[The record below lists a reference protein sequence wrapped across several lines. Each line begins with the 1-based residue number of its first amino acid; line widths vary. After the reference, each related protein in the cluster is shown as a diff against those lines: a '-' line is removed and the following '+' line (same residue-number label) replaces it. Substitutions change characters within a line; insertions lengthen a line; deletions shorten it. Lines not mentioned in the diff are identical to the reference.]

1 MKKFAELNLNEE
13 NQSWLNLLINNEED
27 SDIFEEN
34 FYNMISPMDG
44 ILRFREHSLEK
55 TGGGQNLTANE
66 IDKAMKHKDKPRLTE
81 ILSQLFLEPITKSEI
96 IYYIDSVGISTDD
109 LILLHNN
116 HVKIRFSTILSSWRI
131 LIDQDKRKLFKKA
144 I

>member
-27 SDIFEEN
+27 SKMFEEQFLN
-34 FYNMISPMDG
+34 KINPMDCV
-44 ILRFREHSLEK
+44 LKFREHLLRRS
-55 TGGGQNLTANE
+55 GGNNLIANE
-66 IDKAMKHKDKPRLTE
+66 IDKAVKLKDKPTLMK
-81 ILSQLFLEPITKSEI
+81 ILSQLFLEPITVSEI
-96 IYYIDSVGISTDD
+96 SYYIDSVGISADD

-131 LIDQDKRKLFKKA
+131 LMDQDKKKLLRKA

>member
-27 SDIFEEN
+27 SKIFEEQFLN
-34 FYNMISPMDG
+34 KINPMDCV
-44 ILRFREHSLEK
+44 LKFREHLLRRS
-55 TGGGQNLTANE
+55 GGNNLIANE
-66 IDKAMKHKDKPRLTE
+66 IDKAVKLKDKPTLMK
-81 ILSQLFLEPITKSEI
+81 ILSQLFLEPITVSEI
-96 IYYIDSVGISTDD
+96 SYYIDSVGISADD

-116 HVKIRFSTILSSWRI
+116 HIKIRFSTILSSWRI
-131 LIDQDKRKLFKKA
+131 LMDQDKKKLLRKA

>member
-27 SDIFEEN
+27 SKMFEEQFLN
-34 FYNMISPMDG
+34 KISPMDCV
-44 ILRFREHSLEK
+44 LKFREHLLRRS
-55 TGGGQNLTANE
+55 GGNNLIANE
-66 IDKAMKHKDKPRLTE
+66 IDKAVKLKDKPTLMK
-81 ILSQLFLEPITKSEI
+81 ILSQLFLEPITVSEI
-96 IYYIDSVGISTDD
+96 SYYIDSVGISADD

-116 HVKIRFSTILSSWRI
+116 HIKIRFSTILSSWRI
-131 LIDQDKRKLFKKA
+131 LMDQDKKKLLRKA

>member
-27 SDIFEEN
+27 CDTFKRK
-34 FYNMISPMDG
+34 FYNIMIPMDD
-44 ILRFREHSLEK
+44 ILKFREYLLK
-55 TGGGQNLTANE
+55 RRLGQNLTANE
-66 IDKAMKHKDKPRLTE
+66 IDKAFKLRDKPLLMK
-81 ILSQLFLEPITKSEI
+81 ILSQLFLEPITISEI
-96 IYYIDSVGISTDD
+96 NYYIDSVGISADD

-116 HVKIRFSTILSSWRI
+116 HVKIRFSTLLSSWRI
-131 LIDQDKRKLFKKA
+131 LMDQDKRKLLKKA

>member
-27 SDIFEEN
+27 SKMFEEQFLN
-34 FYNMISPMDG
+34 KINPMDCV
-44 ILRFREHSLEK
+44 LKFREHLLRRS
-55 TGGGQNLTANE
+55 GGNNLIANE
-66 IDKAMKHKDKPRLTE
+66 IDKAVKLKDKPTLMK
-81 ILSQLFLEPITKSEI
+81 ILSQLFLEPITVSEI
-96 IYYIDSVGISTDD
+96 SYYIDSVGISADD

-116 HVKIRFSTILSSWRI
+116 HIKIRFSTILSSWRI
-131 LIDQDKRKLFKKA
+131 LMDQDKKKLLRKA